1 MRIRND
7 LLKYRTELFK
17 YDPLIVAAQEREE
30 DFSVTSRWSFFVI
43 GAEDRIIADVRFGWS
58 GILAKKPCPQVTEF
72 IVCLEDPG
80 LQDIVQE
87 KIELLYGRLPWV
99 PALPIRYLNPDD
111 FYYERPLPQLDGW
124 YDPDTG
130 KIHYC
135 IAFQCATGMP
145 MLHSRCGKMHDSYYF
160 FGDPLPYVEP
170 DFAGDV
176 CKSCLRAV
184 KDLAIYK
191 PEVDSATVEARIH
204 LGEDETFEDV
214 LRQIQT
220 AVLVYKKH
228 RIKVEYIH
236 VEIFGASWS
245 LLLANECVERVRQF
259 CLEAY
264 PEIESYANFV

>member
-30 DFSVTSRWSFFVI
+30 EFSVTSRWSFFVI

-58 GILAKKPCPQVTEF
+58 GILAEKPCPQVTEL

-80 LQDIVQE
+80 LEDIVQE
-87 KIELLYGRLPWV
+87 KIESVYDRLPWV
-99 PALPIRYLNPDD
+99 PTLPVRYLSPDD
-111 FYYERPLPQLDGW
+111 YYYEHPMPQLDGW

-130 KIHYC
+130 KIHSCTAY
-135 IAFQCATGMP
+135 QCATGMP
-145 MLHSRCGKMHDSYYF
+145 MLQSRCGKMHGNYYF

-170 DFAGDV
+170 DFVGDV
-176 CKSCLRAV
+176 CKSCLRTGEKLDV
-184 KDLAIYK
+184 HK
-191 PEVDSATVEARIH
+191 PEIESGTVEARIH
-204 LGEDETFEDV
+204 LGENETCEDA
-214 LRQIQT
+214 LRQINM
-220 AVLVYKKH
+220 AVQAYQQYG
-228 RIKVEYIH
+228 IKVEYIH

-259 CLEAY
+259 CLENY
-264 PEIESYANFV
+264 PEIESYAMFV